1 MAAET
6 WVLLRGLAREAR
18 HWEDFPGRLAAA
30 LGGPAPLT
38 PDLPG
43 AGRRFQEPAPL
54 SVPGLAAA
62 VREEVLGG
70 GARTPVSLLG
80 LSLGGMVAV
89 AWAQRWPGEV
99 DALVTVNTSLGR
111 YAAPWRRLRPGILG
125 LVARAAG
132 ARSAEHRE
140 RALLAMIAQNL
151 PDPDCLARRWGE
163 YQRQCP
169 VSLANIARQTLAAAR
184 YRGPAQPPPVRGL
197 VLRSLGDRMVS
208 PGCSERLAAAW
219 GWPLASHPWG
229 GHDLPLED
237 PDWCVEQ
244 VAAWRAGRATGGSD
258 AILAG
263 S

>member
-1 MAAET
+1 MPAEP
-6 WVLLRGLAREAR
+6 WILLRGLAREAR
-18 HWEDFPGRLAAA
+18 HWEDFPERLAGV
-30 LGGPAPLT
+30 LGCPAPLT

-43 AGRRFQEPAPL
+43 AGRRFREPAPL

-62 VREEVLGG
+62 VRAEVLRG
-70 GARTPVSLLG
+70 GARPPLSLLG

-89 AWAQRWPGEV
+89 AWAALWPGEV
-99 DALVTVNTSLGR
+99 GALVTANTSLGR
-111 YAAPWRRLRPGILG
+111 YSAPWRRLRPGVLG

-132 ARSAEHRE
+132 ATSAEDRE

-151 PDPDCLARRWGE
+151 PDPDRLARRWGE

-169 VSLANIARQTLAAAR
+169 VSLINVARQTLAAAR
-184 YRGPAQPPPVRGL
+184 YRGPARPPPIPGL

-208 PGCSERLAAAW
+208 PRCSERLARAW

-237 PDWCVEQ
+237 PGWCVEQ
-244 VAAWRAGRATGGSD
+244 VAAWNQGRA
-258 AILAG
+258 AG
-263 S
+263 SRDAMLAQD